1 MKRTPPKKKKR
12 PNKRRNLDAPIT
24 FLSAKDALIIGMGAS
39 IIMHFYGAKPADAIK
54 IGSELALSLLDI
66 ADPIPQWDVLS
77 NVPSFNK
84 GDHKDEKRGSETL
97 PEPRT

>member
-1 MKRTPPKKKKR
+1 MKRKPPKKKKR
-12 PNKRRNLDAPIT
+12 PNQRRKLDAPIPWP
-24 FLSAKDALIIGMGAS
+24 SAKDALIFGAGAS
-39 IIMHFYGAKPADAIK
+39 ILMLARGRKPAEALEY
-54 IGSELALSLLDI
+54 GTELALSLLDI
-66 ADPIPQWDVLS
+66 ANPIPQWDVLN